1 MFIPLVFL
9 VLRENLPSPSKSVI
23 LVPKLVPYTQPFL
36 RVPKGY
42 RVNLFAEDLKAVRM
56 MAVAPNDDV
65 FVVQTRIEVKDPK
78 LPHQVTVLWDADKD
92 GVAEGQSL
100 WSNKLTLPF
109 GIQFAFGH
117 LYVANTG
124 SIVRWAYHDGQREAT
139 VEPEM
144 VLDGIPQN
152 GYRNHWTRNILI
164 DEPAK
169 KLYLTI
175 GSEQNVAI
183 EGERRAVIES
193 YGLGTD
199 GTIVGERNL
208 VASGMRNPI
217 GLAFEPKTHQ
227 LYANV
232 VERDYLGDGL
242 PPDYT
247 TSVNQ
252 GDFFGWPYYYHGKNK
267 DPRIKESSP
276 IDRVKIPDFRLRAHT
291 TPIDIKFVDSP
302 MFPEL
307 KGDALVALH
316 GSQNRS
322 KLDGYVILRLHFNE
336 KGEPTG
342 RREPIIYGWL
352 PDGSNKEIYGRPAGM
367 AFMHDGSL
375 LIADDWGG
383 RIWRVSRDNTP

>member
-1 MFIPLVFL
+1 MIIPLL
-9 VLRENLPSPSKSVI
+9 LMVLRDSLPKPSKSVI
-23 LVPKLVPYTQPFL
+23 LVPKMVPYSRPFL
-36 RVPKGY
+36 VAPKGY
-42 RVNLFAEDLKAVRM
+42 RVNLFAEGLKAVRM
-56 MAVAPNDDV
+56 MTVAPNGDV
-65 FVVQTRIEVKDPK
+65 FVVQTRIEVKDPN

-92 GVAEGQSL
+92 GVAEGNQL
-100 WSNKLTLPF
+100 WSDKLSLPF
-109 GIQFAFGH
+109 GIQFAYGH

-124 SIVRWAYHDGQREAT
+124 SIVRWPYKDGQREASG
-139 VEPEM
+139 EPEM

-164 DEPAK
+164 DEPVNK
-169 KLYLTI
+169 MYLTI

-183 EGERRAVIES
+183 EGDRRAVIES
-193 YGLGTD
+193 YELGTD
-199 GTIVGERNL
+199 GTIIGERNL

-276 IDRVKIPDFRLRAHT
+276 IDRVKIPDFKLRAHT

-307 KGDALVALH
+307 KGDALVSLH

-322 KLDGYVILRLHFNE
+322 NLDGYVILRLHFND

-352 PDGSNKEIYGRPAGM
+352 PSGSNKEIYGRPAGM
-367 AFMHDGSL
+367 VFMQDGSL

-383 RIWRVSRDNTP
+383 RIWRVSREK